1 MQNNANKS
9 SKMDDKIQEI
19 TLEDKEDQLAQE
31 LKLICDDHGRELD
44 IQKSAQILHELAKIY
59 QKRSPDLF
67 SLIKSAA
74 LYNAAIARNPE
85 NANEI
90 ENDLKQLCKHIL
102 SQANANQQNADLV
115 AKAKQ
120 IKRDIEKMRTEVD
133 LRLQAIKQIP
143 DIAEQNHLK
152 LHEANKI
159 GDVRQLQNDITDNYI
174 HIMAD
179 IAAYCDDVMGESS
192 LRFALVGMGSLA
204 RKEVT
209 PYSDFENIILLQNSS
224 TLDKDCPEDAI
235 NHFRW
240 YSVIFQVILI
250 NLQETIIPSVA
261 IFSLNDETSKLGNWF
276 YDSFTT
282 RGISFD
288 GMMPHA
294 CKFPLGRQNPTKDKP
309 WKTELIKP
317 VDEMLK
323 YLSSEENLKNG
334 YHLSDILTKTCFIYK
349 DRDVFTEFQ
358 NGVFQ
363 KLESDVNDIC
373 ALEAIKKQVA
383 DDLGNFAMR
392 PVILKLKSKTKLNV
406 KQVVYRSTTLFVS
419 ALGRICNIRAASCFD
434 VVEELAEENIIS
446 EYAKHKIMYAVAL
459 ACEIR
464 LRWYSEHKKQ
474 NDMISNDLD
483 HEVNPLTKLLKI
495 VGKSSTISYFQIA
508 YALQCDISKRLNLS
522 KNHFYTNPS
531 LLNSNLGHCFND
543 DEHLVK
549 FLVYQEPTS
558 VSNERFYNFDDC
570 LKTIESASHQITSM
584 QRANF
589 CHDEIK
595 CLGMKLLC
603 MGFFDDALE
612 CFQIFKSMTQASNT
626 PSSLEDQFS
635 HCESSFLLTGYTL
648 NQMGKETE
656 ATKCFKKFLQTSE
669 DCFVSNDIISNEL
682 KAIVYRQMGCCCI
695 YMGKDK
701 DAITHLENS
710 LQILENLTETLE
722 YNSDLVLTLYWLG
735 NCLMDRKDLDEAL
748 FHFFKALDIYQKVTQ
763 TATVSSINNNLDHH
777 LLYRIGHCL
786 FKLNKI
792 EEAVK
797 HWQRTLTI
805 KKQMSSN
812 DRSVSHTMFWIG
824 RCFIKTNE
832 PNTAISYFQKSIE
845 INERISLNVN
855 IDSAIAVDLYWMGQC
870 FIKTK
875 KLSEALSCLQRSLDI
890 FIRLSP
896 NASTD
901 SDVAAARYKIGL
913 CLKNMNKPDEA
924 MIYLSQSLKTRK
936 KICSLE
942 DIANTLHTIAICLLD
957 LHKPNEAL
965 PIFRK
970 SLQLRKIM
978 PESVR
983 TCKNIASS
991 TYWISCCMKYLKR
1004 HAESQICLEES
1015 LKVTEYLVASEMYLN
1030 FK

>member
-1 MQNNANKS
+1 MSERSADENIANN
-9 SKMDDKIQEI
+9 EI
-19 TLEDKEDQLAQE
+19 LAINLDSLEDKLAQK
-31 LKLICDDHGRELD
+31 LNLICDEHGRELD

-250 NLQETIIPSVA
+250 NLQETIIPSVQ

-392 PVILKLKSKTKLNV
+392 PVILELKSKTKFNV

-419 ALGRICNIRAASCFD
+419 ALGRICNIHVASCFD
-434 VVEELAEENIIS
+434 VVEELAKKNIIS
-446 EYAKHKIMYAVAL
+446 EYANHKIMYAVAL

-531 LLNSNLGHCFND
+531 LLNSNLGHCFD
-543 DEHLVK
+543 DEEHLFK
-549 FLVYQEPTS
+549 FLLQQENAGLS
-558 VSNERFYNFDDC
+558 HERFYNFDDC
-570 LKTIESASHQITSM
+570 LKTIETQLTFPSIHIKQINC
-584 QRANF
+584 AN
-589 CHDEIK
+589 EIK
-595 CLGMKLLC
+595 HLGIKLLN
-603 MGFFDDALE
+603 MGFYDDALE
-612 CFQIFKSMTQASNT
+612 CFQIFEARSHALVTSENFCKSSEQTISYDENG
-626 PSSLEDQFS
+626 F
-635 HCESSFLLTGYTL
+635 FLTGYTL
-648 NQMGKETE
+648 YHMGEHDE
-656 ATKCFKKFLQTSE
+656 ALKCFQMALRVFAGNHMEKDSDQKHQNAVT
-669 DCFVSNDIISNEL
+669 
-682 KAIVYRQMGCCCI
+682 YRQMGCCCI
-695 YMGKDK
+695 FMGKTNK
-701 DAITHLENS
+701 AMTFLEKS
-710 LQILENLTETLE
+710 LQIQQTTENNDKE
-722 YNSDLVLTLYWLG
+722 LVLTLYWMG
-735 NCLMDRKDLDEAL
+735 HCLLEMHEHDEAL
-748 FHFFKALDIYQKVTQ
+748 YYLMKGLHIQEKLMDIHNESLHLKNQ
-763 TATVSSINNNLDHH
+763 
-777 LLYRIGHCL
+777 LLYCIGHC
-786 FKLNKI
+786 FFNLNNMDDAI
-792 EEAVK
+792 EF
-797 HWQRTLTI
+797 WQMSLNV
-805 KKQMSSN
+805 KKQIVSN
-812 DRSVSHTMFWIG
+812 DISTASTLYWIG
-824 RCFIKTNE
+824 RCFVKRNE
-832 PNTAISYFQKSIE
+832 PNTAINYLKKTLE
-845 INERISLNVN
+845 IKKRISLDISSDNGV
-855 IDSAIAVDLYWMGQC
+855 AVTLYWIGHGYR
-870 FIKTK
+870 KLK
-875 KLSEALSCLQRSLDI
+875 ELSEAINCFQNSLKIFSKISSDI
-890 FIRLSP
+890 
-896 NASTD
+896 STD
-901 SDVAAARYKIGL
+901 ASVAAAMYNIGR
-913 CLKNMNKPDEA
+913 CLKDENKPDEA
-924 MIYLSQSLKTRK
+924 IPQLKT
-936 KICSLE
+936 SLE
-942 DIANTLHTIAICLLD
+942 IKENIATNKDIADTLHTIGICFLD
-957 LHKPNEAL
+957 LNKPNEAM
-965 PIFRK
+965 PIFERSLSIRQQISNNIKTEK
-970 SLQLRKIM
+970 S
-978 PESVR
+978 
-983 TCKNIASS
+983 IASS
-991 TYWISCCMKYLKR
+991 LYWISCCLQYLGR
-1004 HAESQICLEES
+1004 
-1015 LKVTEYLVASEMYLN
+1015 TDASETYKVYSLEITK
-1030 FK
+1030 FLVIPKLT